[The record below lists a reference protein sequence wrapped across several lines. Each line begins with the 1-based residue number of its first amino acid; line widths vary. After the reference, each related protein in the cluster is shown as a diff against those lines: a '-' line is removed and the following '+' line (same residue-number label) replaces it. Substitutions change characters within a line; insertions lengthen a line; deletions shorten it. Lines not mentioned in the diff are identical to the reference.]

1 MPMLILYLI
10 LINAVTFLAF
20 ASDKQRAIRGAWR
33 ISEMTLFALS
43 ILGGSIGG
51 ILAMQIFR
59 HKTKKWKFKFGL
71 PVILAVQIAILIFT
85 FPKNTPD
92 VEQHTPEKS
101 EESVM
106 ERLPEQ
112 FVFTSGVG
120 AWNTVLTLEEDGSF
134 SGRFMDSDDGD
145 VGKKYKNGT
154 VYVSNFKGQFTI
166 PTYLDSYTYSMK
178 LKHIETEKQIGEVAY
193 KDNQRIIYSGPY
205 GLEKAEELRIYL
217 PGKPLNSL
225 PEEVLFSNPFQDMD
239 VDAIPEGFYCIHNL
253 KENIGFWGIS

>member
-1 MPMLILYLI
+1 
-10 LINAVTFLAF
+10 
-20 ASDKQRAIRGAWR
+20 
-33 ISEMTLFALS
+33 
-43 ILGGSIGG
+43 
-51 ILAMQIFR
+51 
-59 HKTKKWKFKFGL
+59 
-71 PVILAVQIAILIFT
+71 
-85 FPKNTPD
+85 
-92 VEQHTPEKS
+92 
-101 EESVM
+101 
-106 ERLPEQ
+106 
-112 FVFTSGVG
+112 
-120 AWNTVLTLEEDGSF
+120 
-134 SGRFMDSDDGD
+134 MDSDDGD